1 MTDSAAKSGEVDR
14 TPPSRGSKRRRTPMG
29 RAWDRFIADPTSGR
43 KAIVA
48 IIAVTGS
55 IVVIAG
61 LAFWLLDPEEYADF
75 TSGLWLAIQTITT
88 VGYGD
93 VPPGEPWGRT
103 VAGVTML
110 VGAATIGVFTAL
122 ITSAL
127 VEARQALRSGVAQED
142 EQRQREHLDASL
154 SELRAQLERIERRL
168 GENGGEVS
176 PPTVT
181 R

>member
-1 MTDSAAKSGEVDR
+1 MNDSAARSGEVEP
-14 TPPSRGSKRRRTPMG
+14 TPPPRRSNRRRNPVG

-48 IIAVTGS
+48 IIAVTGT
-55 IVVIAG
+55 IVLIGG

-75 TSGLWLAIQTITT
+75 PSGLWLAIQTITT

-103 VAGVTML
+103 VAAVTML

-127 VEARQALRSGVAQED
+127 VEARQALRSGVAQES

-154 SELRAQLERIERRL
+154 GELRAQLERIERRL
-168 GENGGEVS
+168 DEAGGEVS
-176 PPTVT
+176 PPAAS
-181 R
+181 